1 MDKKRILKINLSAPK
16 ILSGAIGVIMF
27 LAVLMPTSVM
37 AGNTSLTEYYIAG
50 ASAFNTNSRSK
61 LSDSPV
67 YINHKGNAKVIVQVK
82 SSGENCTIG
91 GSYNVGVGEI
101 RRLYNR
107 VPVDAACYLYM
118 RTYSG
123 GSATLNGKWAP
134 DTR

>member
-1 MDKKRILKINLSAPK
+1 MDKKRILKINLSGSP
-16 ILSGAIGVIMF
+16 ILSGVIGVIMF

-37 AGNTSLTEYYIAG
+37 AGNTTLMRYYNSG
-50 ASAFNTNSRSK
+50 VSAFNTESRSK
-61 LSDSPV
+61 QSDSPV
-67 YINHKGNAKVIVQVK
+67 YINHQGNAKVIVQVK

-107 VPVDAACYLYM
+107 VPVDATCYLYI

-123 GSATLNGKWAP
+123 NSATLTGKWAP